1 MKIIECKPG
10 FPGIPDIKE
19 HKVAGE
25 VYVPAVSGKPAIEP
39 SFIVSMTQEELNLIA
54 TVVGGAVGDSVSPA
68 DHVWQTLRPQIR
80 SSRFIVV
87 GSPYTIRRSSEL

>member
-10 FPGIPDIKE
+10 FPGISDIKE

-39 SFIVSMTQEELNLIA
+39 SFIVSMTQEELNLIV
-54 TVVGGAVGDSVSPA
+54 TVIGGAVGDSAKPA
-68 DHVWQTLRPQIR
+68 EHIWQTLRHQVR
-80 SSRFIVV
+80 SNHFIAE
-87 GSPYTIRRSSEL
+87 GGPYTLRRSIKF